1 MMMAMTDDPALRRP
15 LPQTTVALVGH
26 ATSEIV
32 GGVVKTPLMLAVLL
46 LNVIGIG
53 AAVYFLNLLIS
64 GQQRHLAALLEV
76 QNKQQTEIV
85 ALHKHEF
92 DALLGMIPRTEAQSV
107 ATAPASAPPSS
118 PPPQRGSAR

>member
-1 MMMAMTDDPALRRP
+1 MMTEVDTGRRP

-26 ATSEIV
+26 ATSEVI

-64 GQQRHLAALLEV
+64 GQQRHLAALL
-76 QNKQQTEIV
+76 TG
-85 ALHKHEF
+85 A
-92 DALLGMIPRTEAQSV
+92 G
-107 ATAPASAPPSS
+107 
-118 PPPQRGSAR
+118 